1 MIPFN
6 VWKKLYEGSE
16 VTDALKPDT
25 KLTVYH
31 GTNEP
36 SIKKML
42 TGGIDA
48 TKVNYRMYNQGRER
62 GLYVTDDFNTAKKFG
77 NYIIEFE
84 CLGKDLF
91 PTARWGTGRKDFRSN
106 KYFIDDVDKKYPDSF
121 RKFTSSTFRDPSE
134 PQAMFIGFIPVKSI
148 NKVYHFNYGEKSQP
162 IKEMTVDEVKEK
174 LNIDGFDWNL
184 NMTAEDAIQEISTIE
199 DYPVEK
205 IIKALKM
212 DLEHFVEL
220 YHIPRKLKF
229 RIREYL
235 SKR

>member
-16 VTDALKPDT
+16 VTDKLKPDT

-48 TKVNYRMYNQGRER
+48 TKVNYRKYNQGRER

-91 PTARWGTGRKDFRSN
+91 PTARFGASKETRS
-106 KYFIDDVDKKYPDSF
+106 DKKTNEYMDTKYPDSF
-121 RKFTSSTFRDPSE
+121 RKFTSYTFRNPSE

-148 NKVYHFNYGEKSQP
+148 NKIYHFDYGEKSQP

-184 NMTAEDAIQEISTIE
+184 NMSAEEVIQELSTIE

-205 IIKALKM
+205 IIEALKM
-212 DLEHFVEL
+212 DLKHFVEL